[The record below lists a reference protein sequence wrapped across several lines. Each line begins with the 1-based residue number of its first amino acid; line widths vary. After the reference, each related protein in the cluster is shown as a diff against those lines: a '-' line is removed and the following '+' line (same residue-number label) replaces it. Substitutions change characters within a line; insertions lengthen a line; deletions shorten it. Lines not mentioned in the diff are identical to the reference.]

1 MYYTKRTTEDFIA
14 IARSV
19 HGNKYDYSESIY
31 TGALNKILIICK
43 SHGKFYQ
50 FASAHTRGHGC
61 QKCCTDKLGKYSL
74 KTKEKL
80 IDQLIEVH
88 GNTYD
93 YSKVEYVSDKVKIIV
108 GCRFHGDFLISPN
121 NHRRGRGCPSCA
133 KHGYRR
139 NKPGTLY
146 VIQTENLLKVGI
158 TNNAVKDRIR
168 RINLSSN
175 KNFNVIESH
184 YFQDGQITYDL
195 ESYLLKYLRSNYKN
209 PSEVFDGSTETF
221 VDVDLNEFRNHL
233 SKFNSPTKH

>member
-43 SHGKFYQ
+43 S
-50 FASAHTRGHGC
+50 
-61 QKCCTDKLGKYSL
+61 
-74 KTKEKL
+74 
-80 IDQLIEVH
+80 
-88 GNTYD
+88 
-93 YSKVEYVSDKVKIIV
+93 
-108 GCRFHGDFLISPN
+108 HGDFLISPN

-158 TNNAVKDRIR
+158 TR
-168 RINLSSN
+168 
-175 KNFNVIESH
+175 
-184 YFQDGQITYDL
+184 
-195 ESYLLKYLRSNYKN
+195 
-209 PSEVFDGSTETF
+209 
-221 VDVDLNEFRNHL
+221 
-233 SKFNSPTKH
+233 